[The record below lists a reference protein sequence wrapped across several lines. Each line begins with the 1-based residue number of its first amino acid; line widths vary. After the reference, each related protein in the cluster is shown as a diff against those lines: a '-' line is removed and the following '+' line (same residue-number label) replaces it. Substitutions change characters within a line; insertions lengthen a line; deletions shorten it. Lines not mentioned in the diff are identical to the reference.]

1 MGKQNNVWILSAKA
15 SYSDTKVVE
24 GYSWDFLPPTKC
36 IWFKWTPNSLPSCR
50 GIFFILKVNSS
61 HSWNSKQ
68 KVNMGGAREASLN
81 LILYLLQWQKVIFLK
96 PKGASLFSFSLQAWK
111 QRSEEA
117 PCFKAGRSVIYL
129 GGVLLF
135 QTAGVISQVH
145 CTLKGTEEKARWDGT
160 MIRTLLDVLLS
171 FLHILSKQ
179 IRMAP
184 STLRHQRP
192 QMCTIYKINN

>member
-68 KVNMGGAREASLN
+68 KVNMEGAREASLN

-117 PCFKAGRSVIYL
+117 PCFKAGR
-129 GGVLLF
+129 VLSIWVESCCSRQLVSF
-135 QTAGVISQVH
+135 HKCTAP
-145 CTLKGTEEKARWDGT
+145 LKARRKKQDG
-160 MIRTLLDVLLS
+160 MEPWS
-171 FLHILSKQ
+171 E
-179 IRMAP
+179 P
-184 STLRHQRP
+184 
-192 QMCTIYKINN
+192 Y